1 MDIIYQ
7 LGALAFATR
16 LKRLS
21 DRLSRDV
28 SQVYSELEVDFE
40 ARWFTILYALSKKE
54 NMSITGLAEALGLTH
69 PAVNQIAAEMTARG
83 LLVSNKDKLDERK
96 RLLSLSAEGKKTLRI
111 LKPIWKEIE
120 QATGELLGEAN
131 GNLLLALKEIEE
143 ALNRKEMYARLAE
156 RLNLRDSPVDIV
168 EYRPSY
174 KKFFKSLNYEWLTKY
189 FSVEPYDEKIL
200 SDPNGKIIRPG
211 GAALFARQQDKI
223 VGVCALIKHSSE
235 LFELAKMAVTENSQG
250 KGIGR
255 KLALAIIEKASS
267 LGGKRLF
274 LETSPK
280 LTAAIALYESLGF
293 SHSERSPV
301 KSAQFERCSVSM
313 ILTL

>member
-28 SQVYSELEVDFE
+28 SQVYSELDVDFE
-40 ARWFTILYALSKKE
+40 ARWFTILYALSERKS
-54 NMSITGLAEALGLTH
+54 MSITGLAEALGLTH

-83 LLVSNKDKLDERK
+83 LLESSKDKRDERK
-96 RLLSLSAEGKKTLRI
+96 RLLSLSAEGKKILRI

-120 QATGELLGEAN
+120 GATIELLGEAN
-131 GNLLLALKEIEE
+131 GNPLLALEEIEE
-143 ALNRKEMYARLAE
+143 ALGRKEMYARLAE
-156 RLNLRDSPVDIV
+156 RLKLRESPVEIL
-168 EYRPSY
+168 EYQSSF
-174 KKFFKSLNYEWLTKY
+174 KKSFKALNYEWLTKY

-200 SDPNGKIIRPG
+200 SDPNGKIIKPG
-211 GAALFARQQDKI
+211 GAALFARQEGKI
-223 VGVCALIKHSSE
+223 IGVCALIKHSSE
-235 LFELAKMAVTENSQG
+235 EFELAKMAVTENSQG

-255 KLALAIIEKASS
+255 KLALAIIEKAIS
-267 LGGKRLF
+267 LGGKILF

-280 LTAAIALYESLGF
+280 LKPAIALYESLGF
-293 SHSERSPV
+293 SHTGQAPV
-301 KSAQFERCSVSM
+301 KSEQFERCSVSM
-313 ILTL
+313 MLIL